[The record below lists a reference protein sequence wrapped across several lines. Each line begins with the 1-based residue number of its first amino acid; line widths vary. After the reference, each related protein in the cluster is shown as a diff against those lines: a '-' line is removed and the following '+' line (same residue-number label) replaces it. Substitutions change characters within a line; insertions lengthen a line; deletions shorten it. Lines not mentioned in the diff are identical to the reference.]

1 MGSLGFARQAP
12 VTVLRMTDASSTAM
26 SVDVWSD
33 VVCPWC
39 CIGRAHLETALAQ
52 FEHADDV
59 VVTWRSF
66 ELDPNAATDQ
76 TITINEHLRRKY
88 GISADEVAA
97 MQENVTARAAQAGL
111 EFHLDGTH
119 PTNTFDAH
127 RLLHLAREGGRQ
139 DALKGRLFRA
149 YFTEGERIGDPA
161 VLAAL
166 AVEAGLDEAAVAD
179 VLATDRF
186 ADAVRADEE
195 QARAYGVS
203 GVPFYVIDERYGVAG
218 AQPVE
223 HLLAVL
229 QQAWTERVPA

>member
-1 MGSLGFARQAP
+1 
-12 VTVLRMTDASSTAM
+12 M

-39 CIGRAHLETALAQ
+39 CIGRAQLQTALAQ

-66 ELDPNAATDQ
+66 ELDPQATTSPD
-76 TITINEHLRRKY
+76 ITVNEQLQRKY
-88 GISADEVAA
+88 GITAAEVAA
-97 MQENVTARAAQAGL
+97 MQDNVTARAAQAGL
-111 EFHLDGTH
+111 EFNLDATH

-127 RLLHLAREGGRQ
+127 RLLHLARESDRQ
-139 DALKGRLFRA
+139 DALKGRIFRA
-149 YFTEGERIGDPA
+149 YFTEGQRIGDPD

-166 AVEAGLDEAAVAD
+166 ATEAGLDAEEVSD

-186 ADAVRADEE
+186 AEAVRADEE
-195 QARAYGVS
+195 QARAYGAS
-203 GVPFYVIDERYGVAG
+203 GVPFFVVDERYGVAG

-223 HLLAVL
+223 QLLAVL
-229 QQAWTERVPA
+229 RQAWSERTAA

>member
-1 MGSLGFARQAP
+1 MA
-12 VTVLRMTDASSTAM
+12 
-26 SVDVWSD
+26 VDVWSD

-39 CIGRAHLETALAQ
+39 CIGRAQLETALSQ

-66 ELDPNAATDQ
+66 ELDPHAATSQDM
-76 TITINEHLRRKY
+76 TIDEHLQRKY
-88 GISADEVAA
+88 GISAAEVAA
-97 MQENVTARAAQAGL
+97 MQANVTARAASAGL
-111 EFHLDGTH
+111 EFNLQSTH

-127 RLLHLAREGGRQ
+127 RLLHLARETDRQ

-149 YFTEGERIGDPA
+149 YFTEGRPIGDPA

-166 AVEAGLDEAAVAD
+166 SVEIGLDPIEVAD

-186 ADAVRADEE
+186 ADAVRADEA
-195 QARAYGVS
+195 QARAYGVT
-203 GVPFYVIDERYGVAG
+203 GVPFYVIDARYGVAG

-223 HLLAVL
+223 QLLAAL
-229 QQAWTERVPA
+229 QQAWADRAVA